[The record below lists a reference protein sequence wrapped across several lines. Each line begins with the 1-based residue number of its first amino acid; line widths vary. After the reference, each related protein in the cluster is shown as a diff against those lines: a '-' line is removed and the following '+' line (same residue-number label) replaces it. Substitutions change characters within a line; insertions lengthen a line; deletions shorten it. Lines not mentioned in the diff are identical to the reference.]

1 MPGPRDATAR
11 LEALNRLTVAINA
24 TLDLPRILRAL
35 EREARALIDFER
47 ISFALLERRAPG
59 QVRVYHSERGTGD
72 AVVYAPLRGT
82 IAQVVRTRRSVI
94 RTEIDPST
102 LDLSDPTDAAFLRL
116 GLHSL
121 VCLPLE
127 TESEL
132 IGTLNVSARPA
143 AYFGEHDLPMLQQIA
158 AQLALAIDKAR
169 LLGEERRRAERM
181 RLLNDV
187 AQAVASS
194 LDTEAMLTRVVH
206 LVHRVF
212 DFVHLSAFVL
222 EPATPGRAERVRL
235 AAVAGRWAAET
246 PVGWTQEVARGVI
259 GRAVQ
264 ERRPYLAGDTSVD
277 PNYVPYPG
285 IDSRTELA
293 VPIIARGEVRGV
305 LNSESHLVH
314 AFDGDDVQTL
324 VTIADQLASGMANA
338 ALYAEVAGM
347 NERLEHEVRQA
358 TAALAQAN
366 AELARQKDR
375 IERENL
381 NLRATLAR
389 RGDALIGKSPKLKV
403 VLQMVDKVAASDIA
417 VLIQGESG
425 TGKELIAARVHRMS
439 ARASGPYVTVNAGAF
454 PENLLESE
462 LFGHEAGAFT
472 GATTRKPGLVEAAEG
487 GTLFLDEIGEVLPQL
502 QAKLLRFLQDGE
514 YYRVGAERPQH
525 AKVRI
530 ITATNR
536 DLVAEVAAGRFRE
549 DLLFRINTIVVE
561 MPPLRERA
569 DDIPE
574 LARYFLER
582 FRRGRKM
589 AISDLLMTAL
599 VHYPWPGNVREL
611 ANVIERLALLGDEG
625 ELGLEFVPGHIVEAA
640 ARRTPE
646 RSKSG
651 TPPPRL
657 EDVEREHI
665 LRALARNGGDKTR
678 TAKEL
683 GIALKTLYN
692 KLARYKQ
699 A

>member
-1 MPGPRDATAR
+1 MPGPGDATAR

-35 EREARALIDFER
+35 ERECRPLIDFER

-59 QVRVYHSERGTGD
+59 QVRVYHSERGAGD

-82 IAQVVRTRRSVI
+82 IAQVVRSRRPVI
-94 RTEIDPST
+94 RTEIDPAT
-102 LDLSDPTDAAFLRL
+102 LDLTDPTDAAFLRL
-116 GLHSL
+116 GLQSL

-132 IGTLNVSARPA
+132 IGTLNVSARPRA
-143 AYFGEHDLPMLQQIA
+143 HFGERDLPMLQQIA

-194 LDTEAMLTRVVH
+194 LDTDAMLTRVVH

-222 EPATPGRAERVRL
+222 EPAAPGRVEQVKL
-235 AAVAGRWAAET
+235 IAVAGRWAAET
-246 PVGWTQEVARGVI
+246 PVGWCQEASRGVI

-375 IERENL
+375 VERENL

-389 RGDALIGKSPKLKV
+389 RGEALIGKSPKLKV
-403 VLQMVDKVAASDIA
+403 VLQVVDKIAASDIA

-439 ARASGPYVTVNAGAF
+439 SRAGGPYVTVNAGAF

-472 GATTRKPGLVEAAEG
+472 GAVGRKPGLVEAAEG
-487 GTLFLDEIGEVLPQL
+487 GTLFLDEIGEVAPQL

-525 AKVRI
+525 ANVRI

-561 MPPLRERA
+561 LPPLRERA
-569 DDIPE
+569 EDIPE
-574 LARYFLER
+574 LARFFLER

-611 ANVIERLALLGDEG
+611 ANVIERLALLGEEG

-640 ARRTPE
+640 ARRQPE
-646 RSKSG
+646 RGKDAL
-651 TPPPRL
+651 PRL
-657 EDVEREHI
+657 EEVEREHI
-665 LRALARNGGDKTR
+665 LRALAQNGGDKTR
-678 TAKEL
+678 TAREL

-692 KLARYKQ
+692 KLARYRQ